1 MSLCTARNRLVSPI
15 SFPLSFSSTNSSD
28 DGRIIQSKWSV
39 WLCLVCFCCVLKLSS
54 TSSISVTVADHWP
67 SLQKLWLLLLLLLL
81 RPLSLPSFK
90 FASFKSCVCVCE
102 FGVCT
107 TQGNLWT
114 LFLLLD
120 RHLLLGKSFLPT
132 EKKFHVNL
140 EVPVSAAGVMKKV
153 SGDECD
159 ENIVVAI
166 LEEHFRKEGFTLD
179 FISEIEERK
188 KKKLLQKRSA
198 LRRMHSRCR
207 RQVVIRKWKWRKGE
221 KLLNGS

>member
-1 MSLCTARNRLVSPI
+1 M
-15 SFPLSFSSTNSSD
+15 
-28 DGRIIQSKWSV
+28 
-39 WLCLVCFCCVLKLSS
+39 
-54 TSSISVTVADHWP
+54 
-67 SLQKLWLLLLLLLL
+67 
-81 RPLSLPSFK
+81 
-90 FASFKSCVCVCE
+90 
-102 FGVCT
+102 CT

-166 LEEHFRKEGFTLD
+166 LGEHIRKEGFTLD
-179 FISEIEERK
+179 FISEIEERE
-188 KKKLLQKRSA
+188 RE
-198 LRRMHSRCR
+198 RRRNCCR
-207 RQVVIRKWKWRKGE
+207 KEVH
-221 KLLNGS
+221 